1 MSYENN
7 LFLGYEI
14 SPSGIH
20 VALQTFD
27 RMKARFHRLYERG
40 ANKMRLV
47 KYVNNWIK
55 WARSGVSLNVKELKL
70 KTTSILQNTFDFQ
83 VPLYGH

>member
-27 RMKARFHRLYERG
+27 RML
-40 ANKMRLV
+40 LV
-47 KYVNNWIK
+47 AGTVF
-55 WARSGVSLNVKELKL
+55 SVKPF
-70 KTTSILQNTFDFQ
+70 II
-83 VPLYGH
+83 